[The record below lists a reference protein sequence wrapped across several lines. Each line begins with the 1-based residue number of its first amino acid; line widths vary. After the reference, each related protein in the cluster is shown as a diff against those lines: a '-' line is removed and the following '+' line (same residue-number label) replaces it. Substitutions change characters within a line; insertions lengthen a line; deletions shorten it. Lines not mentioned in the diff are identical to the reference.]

1 MCPGSSPAF
10 TATMSVAPSGLLSW
24 VDEGLPAIGL
34 NCLDGPLLW
43 LDRVPDSVALL
54 VTGDMPGTNV

>member
-1 MCPGSSPAF
+1 MEEIKTFMYPDFCNV
-10 TATMSVAPSGLLSW
+10 VADTLA
-24 VDEGLPAIGL
+24 AIGL

-54 VTGDMPGTNV
+54 VTGDMPGTSV